1 MSLFLLTLRALAPL
15 FLLILLGYGLKRARI
30 LHTAHVPVL
39 NGVVVN
45 LTLPA
50 LVVLGLARAPRLP
63 LSEALLPLALLL
75 AQIITLAAAFA
86 LGRGLRLPGP
96 TLGATLIVGAFGNTG
111 FLGYPMTLALLPVR
125 FPDAILLDQFG
136 MTILLYLSAAV
147 IGARLGSGQAGAAG
161 LPGQERAAILKFLRS
176 PLFLSLVVGSLA
188 RVIPWPHALLSLPA
202 VQWVGSVMAQ
212 CLTYL
217 GQGTTPVVLLALGV
231 ALRPGAAR
239 LHLRPLLLSSALKLL
254 LCPLAMWALCLA
266 FGLSGDR
273 LRVGVLLAAMPT
285 AVVASVLCGQHE
297 LEGDYAVGA
306 VFASTVF
313 SALSVPLLLSILR

>member
-75 AQIITLAAAFA
+75 AQLITLAAAYA
-86 LGRGLRLPGP
+86 LGRGLRLPGQ
-96 TLGATLIVGAFGNTG
+96 TLGATLVVGAFGNTG
-111 FLGYPMTLALLPVR
+111 FLGYPMTLALLPAR

-136 MTILLYLSAAV
+136 MTIMLYLSAAV
-147 IGARLGSGQAGAAG
+147 IGARLGSGRAGEGAAG

-188 RVIPWPHALLSLPA
+188 RILPWPSALLSL
-202 VQWVGSVMAQ
+202 
-212 CLTYL
+212 
-217 GQGTTPVVLLALGV
+217 
-231 ALRPGAAR
+231 
-239 LHLRPLLLSSALKLL
+239 
-254 LCPLAMWALCLA
+254 
-266 FGLSGDR
+266 
-273 LRVGVLLAAMPT
+273 
-285 AVVASVLCGQHE
+285 
-297 LEGDYAVGA
+297 
-306 VFASTVF
+306 
-313 SALSVPLLLSILR
+313 